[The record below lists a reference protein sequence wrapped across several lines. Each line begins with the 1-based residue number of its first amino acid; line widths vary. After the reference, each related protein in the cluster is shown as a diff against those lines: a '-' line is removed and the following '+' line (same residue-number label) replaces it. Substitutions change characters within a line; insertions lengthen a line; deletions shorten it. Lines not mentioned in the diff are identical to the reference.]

1 MCGISGFLSD
11 KKISDKIIFDTL
23 NLMKNRGP
31 DSKGFER
38 FFFGDYQASFL
49 ATRLKIVDRKTRS
62 DQPMKFGN
70 SIIIFNGEI
79 YNLQKLRDTLKK
91 KIKFDTLSD
100 TEVIFK
106 FYQLY
111 GVNCVKY
118 FEGMWAFAI
127 YDERKKI
134 IFISRDRLG
143 EKPLYYFLKN
153 RKFIFGSETKFVRAL
168 NQNFDGVNN
177 QKIYSYLRYGYKFIE
192 RDNESFFKNIHKLP
206 SGTNLIINSNFNVR
220 FINYWQPNLKEKK
233 IDELKVVEKIK
244 SNFKSNFKD
253 VCSTDLKVGLSLS
266 GGIDSNILL
275 SNFKKSVGEN
285 ICTYSIIDKES
296 RYNEQDIIDES
307 AKKLNIKNKK
317 IYLDKNKN
325 HLDKLKNLTIYQDKP
340 ISTITSLLQSY
351 IYKKMSNDGIKV
363 CITGNGADELFAGYY
378 HHFILFYQS
387 LKKREEK
394 KFFYD
399 EWTKFIKPLI
409 RNKEYKNLNNKK
421 LITHFSLLGEEY
433 FKNKFEINNEIIF
446 KKNLLRNKMLNELFF
461 QTTPLALID
470 DDLNSMFY
478 SIENRSPFLNKKL
491 VELSFKTPVNLMM
504 KGAYNKYL
512 LRSSGEN
519 LIPKQIISNREKKGF
534 NASFFSLFS
543 FNDKNFKEWFFSN
556 SKIFDIINRNKFLN
570 DFDKNYKAG
579 LLDKNEQALFNFCST
594 KIFLENFK

>member
-153 RKFIFGSETKFVRAL
+153 SKFIFGSETKFVRAL

-296 RYNEQDIIDES
+296 RYNEQDIIDDS
-307 AKKLNIKNKK
+307 AKKLNVKNKK

-387 LKKREEK
+387 LKKKEEK

-433 FKNKFEINNEIIF
+433 FKNKFEINDEIIF

-543 FNDKNFKEWFFSN
+543 FNDKKFKEWFFSN

>member
-1 MCGISGFLSD
+1 M
-11 KKISDKIIFDTL
+11 
-23 NLMKNRGP
+23 
-31 DSKGFER
+31 
-38 FFFGDYQASFL
+38 
-49 ATRLKIVDRKTRS
+49 
-62 DQPMKFGN
+62 
-70 SIIIFNGEI
+70 
-79 YNLQKLRDTLKK
+79 
-91 KIKFDTLSD
+91 
-100 TEVIFK
+100 
-106 FYQLY
+106 
-111 GVNCVKY
+111 NCVKY

-275 SNFKKSVGEN
+275 SIFKKSVGEN

-296 RYNEQDIIDES
+296 RYNEQDIIDDS
-307 AKKLNIKNKK
+307 AKKLNVKNKK

-387 LKKREEK
+387 LKKKEEK
-394 KFFYD
+394 
-399 EWTKFIKPLI
+399 
-409 RNKEYKNLNNKK
+409 N
-421 LITHFSLLGEEY
+421 FSMMSGL
-433 FKNKFEINNEIIF
+433 
-446 KKNLLRNKMLNELFF
+446 NLL
-461 QTTPLALID
+461 
-470 DDLNSMFY
+470 
-478 SIENRSPFLNKKL
+478 
-491 VELSFKTPVNLMM
+491 NL
-504 KGAYNKYL
+504 
-512 LRSSGEN
+512 
-519 LIPKQIISNREKKGF
+519 
-534 NASFFSLFS
+534 
-543 FNDKNFKEWFFSN
+543 
-556 SKIFDIINRNKFLN
+556 
-570 DFDKNYKAG
+570 
-579 LLDKNEQALFNFCST
+579 
-594 KIFLENFK
+594 

>member
-296 RYNEQDIIDES
+296 RYNEQDIIDDS
-307 AKKLNIKNKK
+307 AKKLNVKNKK

-387 LKKREEK
+387 LKKKEEK

-433 FKNKFEINNEIIF
+433 FKNKFEINDEIIF

-543 FNDKNFKEWFFSN
+543 FNDKKFKEWFFSN

>member
-1 MCGISGFLSD
+1 M
-11 KKISDKIIFDTL
+11 
-23 NLMKNRGP
+23 
-31 DSKGFER
+31 
-38 FFFGDYQASFL
+38 
-49 ATRLKIVDRKTRS
+49 
-62 DQPMKFGN
+62 
-70 SIIIFNGEI
+70 
-79 YNLQKLRDTLKK
+79 
-91 KIKFDTLSD
+91 
-100 TEVIFK
+100 
-106 FYQLY
+106 
-111 GVNCVKY
+111 
-118 FEGMWAFAI
+118 
-127 YDERKKI
+127 
-134 IFISRDRLG
+134 
-143 EKPLYYFLKN
+143 
-153 RKFIFGSETKFVRAL
+153 
-168 NQNFDGVNN
+168 
-177 QKIYSYLRYGYKFIE
+177 
-192 RDNESFFKNIHKLP
+192 
-206 SGTNLIINSNFNVR
+206 
-220 FINYWQPNLKEKK
+220 
-233 IDELKVVEKIK
+233 EKIK

-296 RYNEQDIIDES
+296 RYNEQDIIDDS
-307 AKKLNIKNKK
+307 AKKLNVKNKK

-387 LKKREEK
+387 LKKKEEK

-433 FKNKFEINNEIIF
+433 FKNKFEINDEIIF

-543 FNDKNFKEWFFSN
+543 FNDKKFKEWFFSN